1 MPNAIKYSV
10 SSETLA
16 LKKGNFYIGTGDV
29 SKGPTSS
36 TGYYNGITPPTGGY
50 TIYLNKESNGPS
62 IYTVT
67 SDSEL
72 ISLTNKIVGTSYTTI
87 GDALNYYNT
96 QTDKFVLNN
105 NLPAIVTDG
114 LSCYLNPGNVV
125 SYPKTGSVWYD
136 LKNGLL
142 FNSYG
147 SQTSFTTMGGAPAF
161 QFNGSGYWACTS
173 NFSLVDFAGDC
184 TLIMWIYNTDNP
196 HDGRRTI
203 FQKNGTIYAP
213 YEQEIAVTWEAA
225 TDLSWYSRY
234 ADYDYGA
241 TSALGGGGW
250 SMVGIKMS
258 TGKGTACRTGFF
270 SINGAAWYN
279 NYFCRS
285 NNPIVP
291 ADAIIIGTGYS
302 GTVSQG
308 SIGQVMCYNKM
319 LSDTEV
325 SQIYEATKST
335 YGL

>member
-1 MPNAIKYSV
+1 MPNAIKYNESAQ
-10 SSETLA
+10 TLA
-16 LKKGNFYIGTGDV
+16 LKKGNFWIGTGDV
-29 SKGPTSS
+29 GKGPTSS
-36 TGYYNGITPPTGGY
+36 TGYYNGITPPSGGY
-50 TIYLNKESNGPS
+50 TIYLTKASGGPS

-67 SDSEL
+67 SDAQL
-72 ISLTNKIVGTSYTTI
+72 ITLTNQIAGTSYTT
-87 GDALNYYNT
+87 ANQCLNYFAT
-96 QTDKFVLNN
+96 QTDKMVLNN
-105 NLPAIVTDG
+105 NLPTVVTDN
-114 LSCYLNPGNVV
+114 LSMYLDANNVS
-125 SYPKTGSVWYD
+125 SYPKTGTVWYD
-136 LKNGLL
+136 LANGLQ

-147 SQTSFTTMGGAPAF
+147 SQTSFSTSGGANSF
-161 QFNGSGYWACTS
+161 VFNGDGYWACTN
-173 NFSLVDFAGDC
+173 NFSLVDLAGDC
-184 TLIMWIYNTDNP
+184 TLIMWVYNTVAP
-196 HDGRRTI
+196 HDSRRTI
-203 FQKNGTIYAP
+203 FQKNGTIYQS

-234 ADYDYGA
+234 ADYDYAGTPA
-241 TSALGGGGW
+241 VNNGW
-250 SMVGIKMS
+250 TMMGIKMS
-258 TGKGTACRTGFF
+258 TGKGTTCRSGFY
-270 SINGAAWYN
+270 SKNGAAWYN